1 MKEELEAEAKDDEEV
16 YEQLTCW
23 CETNRKEKEA
33 AIETGKAKIEQLE
46 SSIEE
51 LTAKIAEL
59 TEHYNGQRSEM
70 YKNDKA
76 KKDATGMRMK
86 EGQEFHKEETDLI
99 NAINACKHAI
109 VVLSKHHPELLQLTG
124 AAKELRKVSAHLLTE
139 VLTATQH
146 DTLKSFLRIAEGSS
160 ADSFLQKD
168 AIPGMQSY
176 APQSGQIF
184 GILKQMKEDF
194 EKNLAETRA
203 NEEKAIAEYEQLNA
217 ASEEEIAAG
226 KKAMSQAEQEKADAS
241 EKKAADEE
249 DLADTEEQL
258 AKDEEFL
265 ANLTAKC
272 EATDK
277 EYQERVKG
285 RTAEIAAVGDTI
297 QILNSDE
304 SFESFGKTLGGP
316 GQVVDGVRQAGFLQL
331 RSRIRHMSKEQQL
344 RSRVANLLRNAYR
357 KNPSDPRL
365 AMVATSV
372 QLDAFTKVKKAMDD
386 METKIADLTETIK
399 GLTTDIE
406 TLKADIATMKT
417 EMTRASEDREAENA
431 DFQQAVMDQRITQ
444 QILEKAIQRM
454 SQVYAFLQRAGPAH
468 FQSSAPDTDPGS
480 GPARFAKKEKHGGGS
495 KVIAMLTECMNDSK
509 ATENENI
516 VAEQDA
522 QVAYESFMT
531 DSNDSIAQKME
542 EIVNKSEKLAKA
554 QEEKVQAESDH
565 KATVAAIVTLSD
577 ENGDFHKSCDF
588 ILKNFDLRQKAR
600 TAEID
605 ALNQAKAIL
614 SGA

>member
-16 YEQLTCW
+16 YE
-23 CETNRKEKEA
+23 
-33 AIETGKAKIEQLE
+33 
-46 SSIEE
+46 
-51 LTAKIAEL
+51 EL
-59 TEHYNGQRSEM
+59 TEHYNGQRSEL

-99 NAINACKHAI
+99 QAINACKHAI
-109 VVLSKHHPELLQLTG
+109 TVLSKHHPELLQLTG
-124 AAKELRKVSAHLLTE
+124 AAKELKKLSAHLLSS

-146 DTLKSFLRIAEGSS
+146 DTLKNFLRIAEGAGSE
-160 ADSFLQKD
+160 SFLQKD
-168 AIPGMQSY
+168 QIPGMQSY

-194 EKNLAETRA
+194 EKNLADTRA
-203 NEEKAIAEYEQLNA
+203 DEEKAIAEYEGLNA
-217 ASEEEIAAG
+217 ASVEELEAG
-226 KKAMSQAEQEKADAS
+226 KKAMSQAEQEKAEAS

-258 AKDEEFL
+258 AKDEGFL
-265 ANLTAKC
+265 ANLNAKC

-285 RTAEIAAVGDTI
+285 RTAEIAAVADTI

-316 GQVVDGVRQAGFLQL
+316 GQVVGGVRQAGFLQL

-365 AMVATSV
+365 ALVATSV
-372 QLDAFTKVKKAMDD
+372 ELDAFVKVKKAIDD
-386 METKIADLTETIK
+386 MVAELKAQQADEVKHKDWCVENIDQNERETDHKYRDKDDLETKIADLTATIEQF
-399 GLTTDIE
+399 TADIK

-417 EMTRASEDREAENA
+417 EMKRASEDREAENG

-444 QILEKAIQRM
+444 QILKKAIDRM
-454 SQVYAFLQRAGPAH
+454 SQVYALLQAGPAH
-468 FQSSAPDTDPGS
+468 FQSSATDTDPGS
-480 GPARFAKKEKHGGGS
+480 GPARFAKKEKHGGGA
-495 KVIAMLTECMNDSK
+495 KVIAMLTQCMEDSK
-509 ATENENI
+509 ATENEN
-516 VAEQDA
+516 VLAEQDA
-522 QVAYESFMT
+522 QVAYEDFMT
-531 DSNDSIAQKME
+531 DSNDSIAQKLK
-542 EIVNKSEKLAKA
+542 EIANKSEKLARSK
-554 QEEKVQAESDH
+554 EEKIASEADH
-565 KATVAAIVTLSD
+565 KNVMAAIVTLSD
-577 ENGDFHKSCDF
+577 ESGDLHKSCDF

-600 TAEID
+600 AAEID
-605 ALNQAKAIL
+605 ALREAKAIL